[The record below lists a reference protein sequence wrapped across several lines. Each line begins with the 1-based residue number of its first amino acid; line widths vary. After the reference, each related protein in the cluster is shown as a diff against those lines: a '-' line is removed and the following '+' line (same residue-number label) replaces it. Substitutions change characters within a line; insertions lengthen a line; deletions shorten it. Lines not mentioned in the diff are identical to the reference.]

1 MVYVLVLSEA
11 KNNMSLKKIFPALML
26 LTGLLLWGGAAA
38 AEDGPIVVLS
48 IDGPVNQAMTG
59 YFVAGLAEAES
70 DGAHALL
77 IELDTPGGDVGATLE
92 IVQVIRNASIPVIVY
107 ITPTGAQAASAGS
120 VITLAGHASGMA
132 PETVIGAASP
142 VAGTGEDIAET
153 LYRKAVEDLK
163 AVMRNLTAD
172 RGAEAQAVAEAMVE
186 EARAVTGEEAL
197 ELGLI
202 NAVAVDRTDLLT
214 QLDGVTVSV
223 NEEPYTLQTAEAPI
237 VLRPLSAVESVLYG
251 LASILMNPIF
261 ISALIG
267 LGVQAIIFEF
277 SNPGG
282 WVAGFIGFV
291 CIGLALYGLGQL
303 PVNLL
308 GLALILTGVI
318 LLVIELF
325 TPTYGALSVT
335 GTITLIAGFLV
346 LFNTPA
352 TPEFA
357 RLSWPAAI
365 LIGLATAGTS
375 LFIGGKALAIQRRQP
390 FSGQEGMIGKV
401 GHARSGF
408 EKDGTTYAGTA
419 FVYGSLWQAEASE
432 PLEKGE
438 KVRVKE
444 VEGIKVRVEK
454 AE

>member
-1 MVYVLVLSEA
+1 MFHKKSFFALLFLIPLLV
-11 KNNMSLKKIFPALML
+11 
-26 LTGLLLWGGAAA
+26 WGGAAA
-38 AEDGPIVVLS
+38 AVDDEIVVLS

-59 YFVAGLAEAES
+59 YFEAGIAEAEAS
-70 DGAHALL
+70 DAHAVL
-77 IELDTPGGDVGATLE
+77 IELDTPGGAIDATIE
-92 IVQVIRNASIPVIVY
+92 IVQLIRNASVPIIVY
-107 ITPTGAQAASAGS
+107 VSPTGGQAASAGS
-120 VITLAGHASGMA
+120 VITLAGHAAGMA
-132 PETVIGAASP
+132 PETVIGATSP

-163 AVMRNLTAD
+163 AVMRNLTED
-172 RGAEAQAVAEAMVE
+172 KGEEAMAVAEQMVE

-197 ELGLI
+197 ALGLI
-202 NAVAVDRTDLLT
+202 DAVAVSRSDLLI
-214 QLDGVTVSV
+214 QLDGLTVNV
-223 NEEPYTLQTAEAPI
+223 NEQPVVLRTADATI
-237 VLRPLSAVESVLYG
+237 VERPLSTVEGVLYA

-303 PVNLL
+303 PVNFL
-308 GLALILTGVI
+308 GLALILTGLI

-325 TPTYGALSVT
+325 TPTYGALSLT
-335 GTITLIAGFLV
+335 GAITLIAGFLV

-375 LFIGGKALAIQRRQP
+375 MFIMGKALAIQRQQP
-390 FSGQEGMIGKV
+390 YSGQEGMVGKIG
-401 GHARSGF
+401 HTRSGF
-408 EKDGTTYAGTA
+408 EKDGSVYAGTA
-419 FVYGSLWQAEASE
+419 FVYGSLWQAEANE
-432 PLEKGE
+432 PLDKGE
-438 KVRVKE
+438 KVRVKD
-444 VEGIKVRVEK
+444 VKGIKVQVEK
-454 AE
+454 TE